1 MVLKVPRLSFSV
13 LTLCDKPFSI
23 LGFGDI
29 VVPGFLVAYCHR
41 FDMQIQS
48 RQVYYMA
55 CTVAYAVGLLVTF
68 VAMVLMQM
76 GQPAL
81 LYLVSSTLF
90 TSLAVATC
98 RQELTL
104 FWTGQGRA
112 KIRAEPVPQPSI
124 ASAVGS
130 ERKLEGVDD
139 SHITNR
145 FEAAIDG
152 ESGDLDSNSGDDMAE
167 MVSLSEDEATSPE
180 GHSESSEGWSDANLD
195 FDELASGSPMALE
208 ELMPLAMLIPLIPPI
223 PHPSELGHIRTQSRV
238 HDSSLPWMG
247 LHKRKG
253 LRVKRSMSTQAPL

>member
-1 MVLKVPRLSFSV
+1 MVLKVPRLSFSA
-13 LTLCDKPFSI
+13 LTLCNQPFSI

-41 FDMQIQS
+41 FDMQVQS

-68 VAMVLMQM
+68 VAMILMQM

-81 LYLVSSTLF
+81 LYLVSSTLL

-98 RQELTL
+98 RQEFTL

-112 KIRAEPVPQPSI
+112 KIPAEPVAQPCI

-130 ERKLEGVDD
+130 KMKLEDAKD
-139 SHITNR
+139 SRTTNR
-145 FEAAIDG
+145 FEQAVDG
-152 ESGDLDSNSGDDMAE
+152 ESGDLESSTGDDMAE
-167 MVSLSEDEATSPE
+167 MVTLSEDEATSPE
-180 GHSESSEGWSDANLD
+180 GHSESSEGWSDTNLD
-195 FDELASGSPMALE
+195 PNELPSGSPMALE
-208 ELMPLAMLIPLIPPI
+208 AMLIPLIQPI

-253 LRVKRSMSTQAPL
+253 LKVKKSMSAQAPL